1 MEQPSLMEVFEIDF
15 KSVVSYFWMWT
26 SQFFFILLGTNFSS
40 LFLWPIT
47 YIYIWPVSWFVS
59 IHKMNISIFEGWMSL
74 HLEAHCICGWRE
86 SFHCSHWR
94 LLCESYRGQSFI
106 FASFYFENIVHSKSA
121 RRFVRARHQNDV
133 IKLALGSDT
142 TASWGNCAHEIYILL
157 NSFVNLP
164 WDWSKGSEM
173 KMYSKS
179 FLLYNSNYI
188 HYLWPT

>member
-1 MEQPSLMEVFEIDF
+1 MNFPAFFYFAGHKFPLLI
-15 KSVVSYFWMWT
+15 SVAHNIYLYLT
-26 SQFFFILLGTNFSS
+26 GLLVCVHT
-40 LFLWPIT
+40 
-47 YIYIWPVSWFVS
+47 
-59 IHKMNISIFEGWMSL
+59 HKMNISIFEGWMSL

-94 LLCESYRGQSFI
+94 LLCESYRGQSFT

-142 TASWGNCAHEIYILL
+142 TASWGNCTHQIYVLL

-164 WDWSKGSEM
+164 WDWTKGSEM